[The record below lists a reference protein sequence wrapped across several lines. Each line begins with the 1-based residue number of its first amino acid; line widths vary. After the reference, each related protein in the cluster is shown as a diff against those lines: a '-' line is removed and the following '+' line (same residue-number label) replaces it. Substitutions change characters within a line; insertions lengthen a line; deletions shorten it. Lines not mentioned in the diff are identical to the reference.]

1 MKKIIFA
8 IILMLTTVLNA
19 DTTRPDFTIIDTTN
33 NPIHITDLKEGLLFE
48 EYKNKAI
55 LLVLFGHNCP
65 PCRDEIPELIKLFN
79 KNSDRLAIVAIEV
92 QGYKTEQLA
101 EFKKAEGIN
110 YILISGEENQDF
122 VQHIF
127 QRAGW
132 KGQIP
137 FLIGIDTKGEV
148 QDIISGMLGE
158 KRLEELVDI
167 LNGVDV
173 LK

>member
-8 IILMLTTVLNA
+8 ILIMLTTALNA
-19 DTTRPDFTIIDTTN
+19 DTTQPDFTVIDITN
-33 NPIHITDLKEGLLFE
+33 NPIHITDLKDGLLFN
-48 EYKNKAI
+48 EYKDKAV
-55 LLVLFGHNCP
+55 LLILFGHNCP
-65 PCRDEIPELIKLFN
+65 PCRKEIPELIELFK

-92 QGYKTEQLA
+92 QGYKTAQLA
-101 EFKKAEGIN
+101 EFKQSEGIN
-110 YILISGEENQDF
+110 YTLVSGEDNQDF
-122 VQHIF
+122 IQHIF

-137 FLIGIDTKGEV
+137 FLIGINKKGEV
-148 QDIISGMLGE
+148 ENIISGMLGK

-167 LNGVDV
+167 LNGVNI